1 MHFKYSGILNIVF
14 LTFCFGPG
22 MPLLLPIATS
32 SFLIL
37 YCLENYMLH
46 YVNKT
51 PPNYDNK
58 LNDEFLLKIK
68 WAPIYMLSFGYW
80 MTTNPQL
87 Q

>member
-22 MPLLLPIATS
+22 MPLLLPIATA
-32 SFLIL
+32 SFFIL
-37 YCLENYMLH
+37 YILENYMLH

-58 LNDEFLLKIK
+58 LNDEFLAKIK
-68 WAPIYMLSFGYW
+68 WAPCYMLAFGYW
-80 MTTNPQL
+80 MITNPQL
-87 Q
+87 